1 MIKLT
6 WQVFE
11 DVVVI
16 KVNAIEYDIL
26 VYLSEYRIFHL
37 FEGSSVQTEDVI
49 DIELGGI
56 VLFSYEN
63 PLIQSLPLSEIAAR
77 YEILRAKLGSRLN
90 SHPLPN
96 RIPLTSSLTSC
107 PGSLLVACPGL
118 IETSP
123 QEPTTLLAYQ
133 GRHLTYQSLIGYR
146 QAIFV
151 TFPAFLSFLGAFLFL
166 EDVLISSFRTLN
178 TLGGFYTNRIYPDG
192 VKVKTC

>member
-6 WQVFE
+6 WQIFE

-26 VYLSEYRIFHL
+26 VYLGEYRIFHL

-96 RIPLTSSLTSC
+96 RIPPITGFNSYL
-107 PGSLLVACPGL
+107 GSLLAV
-118 IETSP
+118 
-123 QEPTTLLAYQ
+123 
-133 GRHLTYQSLIGYR
+133 
-146 QAIFV
+146 
-151 TFPAFLSFLGAFLFL
+151 
-166 EDVLISSFRTLN
+166 
-178 TLGGFYTNRIYPDG
+178 
-192 VKVKTC
+192 